1 VVAVKRTLISPAPG
15 DQRWLRVEEPSAA
28 AGCRAAA
35 TALANRLDFPA
46 DRTDQLVLAVTEAAS
61 NLHKHAR
68 QGSMLLR
75 ITRAADAPG
84 IEMVTIDAGPGL
96 RDAGA
101 ALRDGHSTTGT
112 LGIGLGAIQRLA
124 DFFDLYS
131 VAGHGT
137 VLVARFWPEPHSGTD
152 SCAGLARPIVG
163 ETDCGDVFAVEE
175 SDGTL
180 TGVLCDGLGHGP
192 LAAIAANEAVR
203 AVFDGPVGDPAG
215 AVARAHGRIGH
226 TRGGALA
233 VVQVTGRLVRFC
245 GLGNVAAVI
254 LAGGTRKSMLS
265 VPGIA
270 GHQARAIRQFEY
282 DAPPGAAI
290 ILHSDGLSSR
300 WSPDSLPGVTGRDP
314 LVAAAALLAEAGTRR
329 DDASVLVLKP

>member
-1 VVAVKRTLISPAPG
+1 VKRTLISPAPG

-35 TALANRLDFPA
+35 TALASRLDFPA
-46 DRTDQLVLAVTEAAS
+46 DRSDQLVLAVTEAAS

-75 ITRAADAPG
+75 ITRAGDAPG
-84 IEMVTIDAGPGL
+84 IELVTIDAGPGL

-101 ALRDGHSTTGT
+101 AMRDGHSTSGT
-112 LGIGLGAIQRLA
+112 LGIGLGAIRRLA
-124 DFFDLYS
+124 DFCDLYS

-137 VLVARFWPEPHSGTD
+137 VLVARFWPEPRSDTD
-152 SCAGLARPIVG
+152 SCAGLTRPIEG
-163 ETDCGDVFAVEE
+163 ETECGDAFAVEE

-192 LAAIAANEAVR
+192 LAAIAANAAVH
-203 AVFDGPVGDPAG
+203 AVLDGPVGDPAA
-215 AVARAHGRIGH
+215 AVARAHSRMSH

-233 VVQVTGRLVRFC
+233 VVQVTGRRVRFC

-254 LAGGTRKSMLS
+254 LADGARKSMLS

-300 WSPDSLPGVTGRDP
+300 WGPEALPGLNARDP
-314 LVAAAALLAEAGTRR
+314 LVVAAALLAEAGTRR